1 MYELGQLCV
10 LHGEISDDEPV
21 QSASF
26 PVEHLLVLPLKPP
39 SQVTVHGV
47 QFVHGLHSINIKNNV
62 LRNHLLYDAITL
74 AHVTHLSEYKTCLKI

>member
-47 QFVHGLHSINIKNNV
+47 QFVHGLHSTNKKHNEFFIFCATNILV
-62 LRNHLLYDAITL
+62 MRLL
-74 AHVTHLSEYKTCLKI
+74 